1 MMISEIIL
9 YFIRIQ
15 GGVFM
20 TNQKNRFF
28 TLVFSCCP
36 GAGEMYMGLYK
47 QGISL
52 MLLFFGTVAISA
64 WTRLDELCIL
74 LPVVWCYSFFHTHNL
89 RLMPAEAFAEIEDKF
104 IFEDHMDFG
113 KDWKLTEKHQRVF
126 GWLLLFLGVS
136 IIWETGLDLFGTFF
150 QMPNFFWY
158 LNRSIPQ
165 IIMALIV
172 LYGALR
178 LMRAP
183 KEVAEEEIVEE
194 ETDENKVD

>member
-1 MMISEIIL
+1 
-9 YFIRIQ
+9 
-15 GGVFM
+15 M

-52 MLLFFGTVAISA
+52 MLLFFGTVAVSA

-89 RLMPAEAFAEIEDKF
+89 RQMPAETFAEVEDKY
-104 IFEDHMDFG
+104 IFEERFDFRE
-113 KDWKLTEKHQRVF
+113 DWKLTEKHQRLF
-126 GWLLLFLGVS
+126 GWLLLFLGLS
-136 IIWETGLDLFGTFF
+136 IIWRTGLDLLGTFF
-150 QMPNFFWY
+150 QMSNLFWY

-165 IIMALIV
+165 VIMALIV

-183 KEVAEEEIVEE
+183 KDGAAEESMETAEEEK
-194 ETDENKVD
+194 TTN